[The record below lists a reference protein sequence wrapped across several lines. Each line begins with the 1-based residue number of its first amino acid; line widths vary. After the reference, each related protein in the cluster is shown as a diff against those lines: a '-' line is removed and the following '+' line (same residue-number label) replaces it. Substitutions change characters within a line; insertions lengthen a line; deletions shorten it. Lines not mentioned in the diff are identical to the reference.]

1 MGFCDDLM
9 NDTYDLPYYI
19 SIDLAFRRLSD
30 WLKSLDVV

>member
-19 SIDLAFRRLSD
+19 SIDPPFRRLSD
-30 WLKSLDVV
+30 WLKSLDFV